1 MFGRSYTPGAGAISF
16 GSHRYQAQLD
26 RVVPERAIDLVARRG
41 ACLFAVALGNPDFE
55 GARLQASIE
64 WISASFGRCGIV
76 VGGTVYRLALALLDD
91 VSEADARERALAAGH
106 EFVSAYAPLF
116 RQYAD
121 RCTFEVVP
129 FPIPDDEPRFA
140 AHLAQLTALAASDP
154 GFISALDHRADRH
167 LGIGEAATSPEA
179 RDSARAYLLEEA
191 SMYATLC
198 EQDWPIIVSVGPIE
212 SIADMAEGGMPGV
225 PESLGQ
231 IAQAALT
238 LRKRGLFF
246 ADGAPKVI
254 RKSGDEALAPAAHS
268 TEFLPHLDDDG
279 WDRLFAV
286 TTLTGYATGDA
297 IMTESDTDRRL
308 CLLLH
313 GRAEVTAQRPDGSRQ
328 QIAVIE
334 EGTVIGEQSFL
345 DGLPRSAH
353 VTALSPCSVRT
364 LDPAEFEK
372 LKHSD
377 PELAL
382 ALISDI
388 GRVLSLRSRRMLYE
402 MQKLP

>member
-26 RVVPERAIDLVARRG
+26 RVVPERATDLVGGRG
-41 ACLFAVALGNPDFE
+41 ACLFAVSLGNPDFE

-64 WISASFGRCGIV
+64 WISANFGRCGIV

-91 VSEADARERALAAGH
+91 VSEAEARERALVAGH
-106 EFVSAYAPLF
+106 EFVAAYAPLF

-121 RCTFEVVP
+121 RCSFEVVP

-140 AHLAQLTALAASDP
+140 AHLAQLKALVAEDSGFGAAL
-154 GFISALDHRADRH
+154 GARADRH
-167 LGIGEAATSPEA
+167 LGVGVAATSAEA
-179 RDSARAYLLEEA
+179 RQNAEAYLLEEA
-191 SMYATLC
+191 AMYATLC
-198 EQDWPIIVSVGPIE
+198 EQDWPIIVSVGPVE
-212 SIADMAEGGMPGV
+212 SIADMADRGIAGAPAALSSV
-225 PESLGQ
+225 
-231 IAQAALT
+231 AQATLT
-238 LRKRGLFF
+238 LRKRGLYF

-254 RKSGDEALAPAAHS
+254 RKSGDEALAPNAHS
-268 TEFLPHLDDDG
+268 TEFLPDLDDDG
-279 WDRLFAV
+279 WDRLFGV

-297 IMTESDTDRRL
+297 IMTEGDTDRRL
-308 CLLLH
+308 CLLLN
-313 GRAEVTAQRPDGSRQ
+313 GRAEVAAERPDGSRQ

-353 VTALSPCSVRT
+353 VIALSPCSVRT

-372 LKHSD
+372 LKHTD
-377 PELAL
+377 PQLAL

-388 GRVLSLRSRRMLYE
+388 GRVLSLRSRRMLFE